1 MRVSAG
7 TDDGSERCVM
17 DHGEMK
23 DGMREA
29 DGVHQPMG
37 RYRAMGGGMG
47 NVFDCSE
54 YRDTS
59 CLLTG
64 FVFSFNA
71 VTVRPS

>member
-37 RYRAMGGGMG
+37 AVQSDRRGHG
-47 NVFDCSE
+47 N
-54 YRDTS
+54 R
-59 CLLTG
+59 L
-64 FVFSFNA
+64 
-71 VTVRPS
+71 